1 MTLVSTC
8 FHFSEM
14 NWSYLIADLS
24 WSQGAWG
31 KNTTLRSPISCQD
44 ASGVSDLRWPSCQIS
59 SPKFR
64 VHEGRQVN
72 FLCHF
77 LKTRQLLVPPPRT
90 LHLQSHIAP
99 FMMTTV
105 FQKAS
110 LKLSGASKSALCGKF
125 TSLAFLG
132 SCNFGPSL
140 RQIRFRWCLNMFD
153 GYDDECQERS
163 IRNASVRCFSW
174 TGWKQGKGQRGS
186 GWHGNMSQQW
196 KRLQNF
202 TTGDVSVSLW
212 IILFEPTLHICNH
225 PQIPTKCD
233 SLNITVGTPKGRTR
247 QEFKSI

>member
-1 MTLVSTC
+1 MWVLAC
-8 FHFSEM
+8 FFASWFPLFREM
-14 NWSYLIADLS
+14 NWSY
-24 WSQGAWG
+24 WSQTCLGVRGHEARTPPYG
-31 KNTTLRSPISCQD
+31 RRSAVKMPLEYQAAKS
-44 ASGVSDLRWPSCQIS
+44 APPNLG
-59 SPKFR
+59 F
-64 VHEGRQVN
+64 HEGRQVN

-90 LHLQSHIAP
+90 LHLQSQMAP

-174 TGWKQGKGQRGS
+174 TGWKQVKDRGGRGDMETCLNNEKGCKI
-186 GWHGNMSQQW
+186 SQQ
-196 KRLQNF
+196 
-202 TTGDVSVSLW
+202 VMSVSAFESSFLSQHFIFV
-212 IILFEPTLHICNH
+212 II
-225 PQIPTKCD
+225 
-233 SLNITVGTPKGRTR
+233 PKY
-247 QEFKSI
+247 QPNVIH